1 MKKEIYRLEAL
12 GSESKS
18 EVRNEERDLQVRALG
33 RESQSEGGSEERD
46 TVSKNT

>member
-1 MKKEIYRLEAL
+1 MYRRGAL
-12 GSESKS
+12 GSESQS
-18 EVRNEERDLQVRALG
+18 GVRNEDRDLQVRALG

>member
-1 MKKEIYRLEAL
+1 MKKEIYRLGAL
-12 GSESKS
+12 GSESQR
-18 EVRNEERDLQVRALG
+18 EVRNKERDLQVRALG